1 MPEWSEK
8 DMKKELKAVRDGII
22 SQNKASL
29 LYKIPKGT
37 LNSRPHGKNK
47 YNKAGAPTKLG
58 LTTEFFSKHSKYNFK
73 HEAALKYDQFG
84 FKSD

>member
-8 DMKKELKAVRDGII
+8 DMEKELKAVRDGTI

-29 LYKIPKGT
+29 LYKILKGT
-37 LNSRPHGKNK
+37 LNSRLHGKNK

-58 LTTEFFSKHSKYNFK
+58 LTTEFFLKAFK
-73 HEAALKYDQFG
+73 I
-84 FKSD
+84 